1 MAAREG
7 VDHSETKTTKRNEMT
22 PSCTAE
28 TRAFGN
34 HAWCL
39 MRCVRCV
46 RACVNACMNVCMNIC
61 ISGVRVRVV
70 RMRALGGGRTRGGGV
85 YIERASSSN
94 MDFTPSLCW
103 IPARAASHSRVTDAR
118 LVAIF

>member
-1 MAAREG
+1 M
-7 VDHSETKTTKRNEMT
+7 
-22 PSCTAE
+22 
-28 TRAFGN
+28 RA
-34 HAWCL
+34 
-39 MRCVRCV
+39 V
-46 RACVNACMNVCMNIC
+46 RACVNACMNMCMNIC
-61 ISGVRVRVV
+61 ISGVREGGADARVG
-70 RMRALGGGRTRGGGV
+70 RGRTRGERDVARGV